1 MRLTAPREKGWLAR
15 AIDAGGEF
23 RNPLEQIEDGLFLT
37 SGERWAKTSQF
48 WVLLVLASIIA
59 AGGVVS
65 DSTPAVIGAMIIA
78 PLATPI
84 YGVALATVIG
94 SRRDLTASLALL
106 VAGIAANILIGFL
119 VGLVT
124 VARVPVEANPQI
136 VGRTAPTLLD
146 LGVAVTVGVAG
157 SFALVRRDVSNI
169 LAGVAIAI
177 SLVPVLAVVGITLGS
192 GHFDLAWGAFV
203 LFLTNAAAIIVAG
216 VVVFTAAG
224 YGRVARERGLHPRR
238 RAKALIAVFVV
249 VLLVPLS
256 LASLRTWRY
265 ERWVDASEAAATQ
278 WVSGTGWQVESVA
291 QNGGDIVITTMGPGS
306 APPIDSLKTAVRA
319 KVPRRV
325 EVRVVE
331 DSGKTVAL

>member
-1 MRLTAPREKGWLAR
+1 VRLTAPREKGWLAR

-37 SGERWAKTSQF
+37 SGERRAKTSQF
-48 WVLLVLASIIA
+48 WVLLVLASVIA

-84 YGVALATVIG
+84 YGVALATV
-94 SRRDLTASLALL
+94 ALL
-106 VAGIAANILIGFL
+106 VAGITANILVGFL

-136 VGRTAPTLLD
+136 VGRTAPTVLD

-291 QNGGDIVITTMGPGS
+291 QNGGDIVITAMGPGN
-306 APPIDSLKTAVRA
+306 APPIDSLRTAVRA